1 MFDDVKFSH
10 FHSFIF
16 NVNRT
21 SENSGFSLVCSLS
34 NYSVLELQNDF
45 IVISLF
51 CLRHIF
57 NALFLLEQFF
67 VQTIN
72 QNQGILHKVC
82 RIYCHNQE
90 DHNDLFQEIVLQLWK
105 AFPSFRSES
114 KITTWMYRIALNTA
128 ISGLRKKKITLT
140 ELEKIS
146 FQIED
151 KKEITIEEDLQQLY
165 KAIEYLSDIEKSI
178 VLLYLEDK
186 PYEEIAEITG
196 TSLNTC
202 LGRMRYAIQN
212 LRKIIEKNQIS
223 LTA

>member
-1 MFDDVKFSH
+1 M
-10 FHSFIF
+10 
-16 NVNRT
+16 
-21 SENSGFSLVCSLS
+21 
-34 NYSVLELQNDF
+34 
-45 IVISLF
+45 
-51 CLRHIF
+51 
-57 NALFLLEQFF
+57 EQLF

-82 RIYCHNQE
+82 RIYCHNKE

-140 ELEKIS
+140 EL
-146 FQIED
+146 D
-151 KKEITIEEDLQQLY
+151 KKEITSEEDLQQLY

-196 TSLNTC
+196 ITANYVAVKMN
-202 LGRMRYAIQN
+202 RIKEK
-212 LRKIIEKNQIS
+212 LRTLLKTER
-223 LTA
+223 